1 MSNEYILP
9 KVDCRFFDED
19 ANPRFCMVLR
29 EAYCFKEQ
37 CKFYKT
43 KEENTNGNTV
53 RTDKRVSVPV

>member
-19 ANPRFCMVLR
+19 TKPRFCMVLR
-29 EAYCFKEQ
+29 EAYCFKER
-37 CKFYKT
+37 CKFYKA
-43 KEENTNGNTV
+43 KEENTNGDIV

>member
-1 MSNEYILP
+1 MSDQYILP

-29 EAYCFKEQ
+29 EAYCFKEK

-43 KEENTNGNTV
+43 KEENTNGNNL
-53 RTDKRVSVPV
+53 RTNRSISVPV